1 MASLT
6 DLQNKIN
13 ALYGYTPTTQQLI
26 QNPDLINIALDAIAG
41 KVMDLPTIATA
52 LNTLLGTSYNGSA
65 LLTRPD
71 LLRLGLAAIISDNQ
85 ATVADGSITAIKLAS
100 DAVTT
105 AKIANANVTPVKLS
119 QPFTASTAVNT
130 TSGTAIDF
138 TSIPSWVKRI
148 TISFNG
154 VSTNGTSNYL
164 VRIGSGSVDATG
176 YASAGQR
183 IGASS
188 TADGTSTVGFLINI
202 ANAASLISGLIIL
215 THLGA
220 NVWAASGVFADSP
233 GGTTFITCG
242 NKTLSG
248 ALDRVRLTTAIG
260 TDTFDAGSINIFYE

>member
-1 MASLT
+1 MAQTAIASLRKILNAFRALNSKGIDSMNANQT
-6 DLQNKIN
+6 DLLARILKEVQ
-13 ALYGYTPTTQQLI
+13 ALSLGG
-26 QNPDLINIALDAIAG
+26 AI
-41 KVMDLPTIATA
+41 
-52 LNTLLGTSYNGSA
+52 
-65 LLTRPD
+65 
-71 LLRLGLAAIISDNQ
+71 
-85 ATVADGSITAIKLAS
+85 ADGSITAIKLAS

-105 AKIANANVTPVKLS
+105 AKILDANVTTPKIADANVTPVKLS

-183 IGASS
+183 IFASS
-188 TADGTSTVGFLINI
+188 SADGTSTAGFLINV
-202 ANAASLISGLIIL
+202 ANAASLISGFMIL

-233 GGTTFITCG
+233 VGTTFITCG